1 MIRAG
6 VAALVGATLW
16 ASAGVAECRQ
26 ALALGLDVSGSV
38 DAREYRLQLD
48 GVAGALDDP
57 AVRAAILSAPEAP
70 VSLLVYE
77 WSGPTDQRV
86 IAPWRSIS
94 DAAALQELIDGLR
107 QVERAAASPGTALG
121 VAVAAGAAY
130 LAQRPACLK
139 HTLDISGDGISN
151 LGPRPRDVKR
161 QLAGRDLTVNALVV
175 EAAEEDSTL
184 TGYFMAEVITGPG
197 AFALPAAGFDA
208 YQSACAS
215 WRCCRWRNWVT
226 KPRPPRP
233 PCAVSRYSGSGPS
246 SSAPSV

>member
-86 IAPWRSIS
+86 IAPWRSIR

-175 EAAEEDSTL
+175 EATEEDSTL
-184 TGYFMAEVITGPG
+184 TGYFTAEVITGPG
-197 AFALPAAGFDA
+197 AFALPAAGL
-208 YQSACAS
+208 C
-215 WRCCRWRNWVT
+215 
-226 KPRPPRP
+226 
-233 PCAVSRYSGSGPS
+233 
-246 SSAPSV
+246 

>member
-86 IAPWRSIS
+86 IAPWRSIR

-175 EAAEEDSTL
+175 EAAGEDSTL

-208 YQSACAS
+208 YQSAMT
-215 WRCCRWRNWVT
+215 T
-226 KPRPPRP
+226 KLLRELAVLSLAQLGDEAPPALR
-233 PCAVSRYSGSGPS
+233 ALRGQ
-246 SSAPSV
+246 

>member
-121 VAVAAGAAY
+121 LSGAA
-130 LAQRPACLK
+130 ARMF
-139 HTLDISGDGISN
+139 
-151 LGPRPRDVKR
+151 
-161 QLAGRDLTVNALVV
+161 
-175 EAAEEDSTL
+175 EAHA
-184 TGYFMAEVITGPG
+184 
-197 AFALPAAGFDA
+197 
-208 YQSACAS
+208 
-215 WRCCRWRNWVT
+215 
-226 KPRPPRP
+226 
-233 PCAVSRYSGSGPS
+233 
-246 SSAPSV
+246 

>member
-6 VAALVGATLW
+6 AAALVSATLW

-86 IAPWRSIS
+86 IAPWRSIT

-161 QLAGRDLTVNALVV
+161 QLAGRNLTVNALVV

-184 TGYFMAEVITGPG
+184 TGYFLAEVITGPG

-208 YQSACAS
+208 YQSAMT
-215 WRCCRWRNWVT
+215 T
-226 KPRPPRP
+226 KLLRELAVLSLAQLADAAPPAAR
-233 PCAVSRYSGSGPS
+233 GQ
-246 SSAPSV
+246 

>member
-161 QLAGRDLTVNALVV
+161 QMAGRELTVNALVV
-175 EAAEEDSTL
+175 EAAEEEDSTL
-184 TGYFMAEVITGPG
+184 TGYFTAEVITGPG

-208 YQSACAS
+208 YQSAMT
-215 WRCCRWRNWVT
+215 T
-226 KPRPPRP
+226 KLLRELAVLSLAQLADAAPPALR
-233 PCAVSRYSGSGPS
+233 GQ
-246 SSAPSV
+246 

>member
-6 VAALVGATLW
+6 AVAAVGATLW
-16 ASAGVAECRQ
+16 ASAGLADCRQ

-48 GVAGALDDP
+48 GVAGALEDP

-86 IAPWRSIS
+86 IAPWRSITG
-94 DAAALQELIDGLR
+94 AAALQDLIDGLR
-107 QVERAAASPGTALG
+107 QVERAAAPPGTALG
-121 VAVAAGAAY
+121 VAMAAGAAY

-208 YQSACAS
+208 YQSAMT
-215 WRCCRWRNWVT
+215 T
-226 KPRPPRP
+226 KLLRELAVLSLAQLGDEAPPALPALR
-233 PCAVSRYSGSGPS
+233 GQ
-246 SSAPSV
+246 

>member
-86 IAPWRSIS
+86 IAPWRSIR

-161 QLAGRDLTVNALVV
+161 QLAGRELTVNALVV
-175 EAAEEDSTL
+175 EATEEGSAL

-197 AFALPAAGFDA
+197 AFALSAAGFDA
-208 YQSACAS
+208 YQSAMT
-215 WRCCRWRNWVT
+215 T
-226 KPRPPRP
+226 KLLRELAVLSLAQLGDAAPPVPR
-233 PCAVSRYSGSGPS
+233 GQ
-246 SSAPSV
+246 

>member
-6 VAALVGATLW
+6 AVAAVGATLW
-16 ASAGVAECRQ
+16 ASAGLADCRQ

-48 GVAGALDDP
+48 GVAGALEDP

-121 VAVAAGAAY
+121 VAMAAGAAY
-130 LAQRPACLK
+130 LAQRPDCLK

-151 LGPRPRDVKR
+151 LGPRPRDVKQ

-175 EAAEEDSTL
+175 EAAEEGSTL
-184 TGYFMAEVITGPG
+184 TGYFMAEVISGSG

-208 YQSACAS
+208 YQSAMT
-215 WRCCRWRNWVT
+215 T
-226 KPRPPRP
+226 KLLRELAVLSLAQLGDAAPPALR
-233 PCAVSRYSGSGPS
+233 GQ
-246 SSAPSV
+246 

>member
-57 AVRAAILSAPEAP
+57 GVRAAILSAPEAP

-77 WSGPTDQRV
+77 WSGPADQRV
-86 IAPWRSIS
+86 IAPWRSIR
-94 DAAALQELIDGLR
+94 DAAALQGLIDGLR

-175 EAAEEDSTL
+175 EAAGEDSTL

-208 YQSACAS
+208 YQSAMT
-215 WRCCRWRNWVT
+215 T
-226 KPRPPRP
+226 KLLRELAVLSLAQLGDEAPPALR
-233 PCAVSRYSGSGPS
+233 AVRGQ
-246 SSAPSV
+246 

>member
-94 DAAALQELIDGLR
+94 NAAALQELIDGLR

-121 VAVAAGAAY
+121 VAVAAGADY

-175 EAAEEDSTL
+175 EAAGEDRTL
-184 TGYFMAEVITGPG
+184 TGYFVAEVITGPG

-208 YQSACAS
+208 YQSAMT
-215 WRCCRWRNWVT
+215 T
-226 KPRPPRP
+226 KLLRELAVLSLAQLADEAPPALR
-233 PCAVSRYSGSGPS
+233 GQ
-246 SSAPSV
+246 

>member
-77 WSGPTDQRV
+77 WSGPADQRV
-86 IAPWRSIS
+86 IAPWRSIR

-161 QLAGRDLTVNALVV
+161 QLAGRELTVNALVV

-208 YQSACAS
+208 YQSAMTNKLL
-215 WRCCRWRNWVT
+215 REL
-226 KPRPPRP
+226 
-233 PCAVSRYSGSGPS
+233 AVLSLAQLADEALPALPALRGQ
-246 SSAPSV
+246 

>member
-86 IAPWRSIS
+86 IAPWRSIR

-175 EAAEEDSTL
+175 EATEEDSTL

-197 AFALPAAGFDA
+197 AFALSAAGFDA
-208 YQSACAS
+208 YQSAMT
-215 WRCCRWRNWVT
+215 T
-226 KPRPPRP
+226 KLLRELAVLSLAQLGDATPPVPR
-233 PCAVSRYSGSGPS
+233 GQ
-246 SSAPSV
+246 

>member
-6 VAALVGATLW
+6 AVAAVGAMLW
-16 ASAGVAECRQ
+16 ASAGSADCRQ

-38 DAREYRLQLD
+38 DAREYHLQLD

-57 AVRAAILSAPEAP
+57 LVRAAILSAPEAP

-86 IAPWRSIS
+86 VAPWRSIT
-94 DAAALQELIDGLR
+94 DAAALQEVIDGLR

-121 VAVAAGAAY
+121 VAMAAGAAY
-130 LAQRPACLK
+130 LAQQPNCLK

-161 QLAGRDLTVNALVV
+161 QLAGRELTVNALVV
-175 EAAEEDSTL
+175 EAAEEGSTL
-184 TGYFMAEVITGPG
+184 TGYFVAEVITGPG

-208 YQSACAS
+208 YQSAMT
-215 WRCCRWRNWVT
+215 T
-226 KPRPPRP
+226 KLLRELAVLSLAQLGDAAPPAAR
-233 PCAVSRYSGSGPS
+233 GQ
-246 SSAPSV
+246 

>member
-94 DAAALQELIDGLR
+94 DAAAL

-208 YQSACAS
+208 YQSAMT
-215 WRCCRWRNWVT
+215 T
-226 KPRPPRP
+226 KLLREL
-233 PCAVSRYSGSGPS
+233 AVLSLAQLGDEALPALRGQ
-246 SSAPSV
+246 

>member
-16 ASAGVAECRQ
+16 ASAGAAECRQ

-86 IAPWRSIS
+86 IAPWRSIR

-161 QLAGRDLTVNALVV
+161 QLAGRELTVNALVV
-175 EAAEEDSTL
+175 EATEEGSAL

-197 AFALPAAGFDA
+197 AFALSAAGFDA
-208 YQSACAS
+208 YQSAMT
-215 WRCCRWRNWVT
+215 T
-226 KPRPPRP
+226 KLLRELAVLSLAQLGDAAPPVPR
-233 PCAVSRYSGSGPS
+233 GQ
-246 SSAPSV
+246 